1 MTNKKN
7 KAKLHNFKLFIIF
20 GNFLMIQYILY
31 SNCLD
36 LETNILLIK
45 FLHSTNVNI
54 CLSYFRASFLWKL
67 SPLFISGLGGNSS
80 STEKLTPVLHDDA
93 ITKLNVTT
101 PEDSFE
107 PFFNSRFIYNTAHYL
122 VVSPQS
128 GKSLL
133 LVNKGGRKL
142 SKIIQGAI

>member
-1 MTNKKN
+1 M
-7 KAKLHNFKLFIIF
+7 HNLKLFIIF
-20 GNFLMIQYILY
+20 GKFLLLY

-122 VVSPQS
+122 RVSLKVPSRAQ
-128 GKSLL
+128 
-133 LVNKGGRKL
+133 NPPTFFF
-142 SKIIQGAI
+142 INFM